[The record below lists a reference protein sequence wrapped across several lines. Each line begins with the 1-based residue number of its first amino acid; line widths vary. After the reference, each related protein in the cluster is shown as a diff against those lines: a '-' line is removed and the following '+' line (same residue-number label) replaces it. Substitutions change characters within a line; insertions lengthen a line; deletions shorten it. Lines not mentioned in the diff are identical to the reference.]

1 MTYYHGTSNA
11 FYVGAAG
18 EDMAYGKGGRFFP
31 GASAAALVA
40 ALLVGG
46 CSASTI
52 EDVPMA
58 EGRSG
63 APADTGTFPNL
74 NVPRQA
80 ATAQFTEEEKQA
92 KLAQLRAVQHSQDPG
107 VPVETPEA
115 RRKRL
120 KLAAD
125 EQAETLKIIESE

>member
-1 MTYYHGTSNA
+1 
-11 FYVGAAG
+11 
-18 EDMAYGKGGRFFP
+18 MAYDRGGRFFP
-31 GASAAALVA
+31 GAGVA
-40 ALLVGG
+40 ALTAALLASA

-63 APADTGTFPNL
+63 SPTDTGTFPNL
-74 NVPRQA
+74 NVPKHA
-80 ATAQFTEEEKQA
+80 ATSQFTDEEKEA
-92 KLAQLRAVQHSQDPG
+92 KLAQLRAVQQGQAPG
-107 VPVETPEA
+107 APVETPEA